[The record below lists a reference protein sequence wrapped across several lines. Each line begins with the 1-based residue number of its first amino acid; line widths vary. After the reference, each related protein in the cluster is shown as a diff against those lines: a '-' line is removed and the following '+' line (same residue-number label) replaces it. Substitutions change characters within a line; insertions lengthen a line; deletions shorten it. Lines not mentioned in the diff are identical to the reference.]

1 MKRIINIIPLILIV
15 IVLSSCS
22 IYKPVDI
29 GDVNNV
35 DFKGMADNKVN
46 LNLKV
51 PISNPNGYKIKIK
64 SMDLDLKINGNYIGK
79 MTIADVIVIPR
90 KSEEVQEFPVEII
103 VRNPL
108 ASMAIMYKLRNAKS
122 FEMELNGTI
131 KVKAFLNSKTI
142 KVSEKQRVKL

>member
-1 MKRIINIIPLILIV
+1 MKRVINLISLV
-15 IVLSSCS
+15 IVVFILSGCS
-22 IYKPVDI
+22 IYKSVDI

-35 DFKGMADNKVN
+35 NFKGMNDNKVI

-64 SMDLDLKINGNYIGK
+64 SMDLDLKINGSYIGK
-79 MTIADVIVIPR
+79 MTIENDIVIPP
-90 KSEEVQEFPVEII
+90 KSDEVQEFPVIII

-108 ASMAIMYKLRNAKS
+108 ASMATMYKMRKSKS
-122 FEMELNGTI
+122 FDMEMEGDI
-131 KVKAFLNSKTI
+131 KVKALIRSKTI